1 MNLSR
6 GGLSSR
12 ASKRQEWVQGSRESG
27 KEARVG
33 QGSREKR
40 WLAERRYTVVWP
52 SNTRL
57 RVQKM
62 TGGLCAHTVLLHN

>member
-1 MNLSR
+1 M
-6 GGLSSR
+6 SSR

-40 WLAERRYTVVWP
+40 WLAERWYTVVWP

-57 RVQKM
+57 RVQKNDRWVVC
-62 TGGLCAHTVLLHN
+62 THSFTTQLI